1 MSVVEGFMLATI
13 RVIRKNPN
21 VQVTYDRATKTWV
34 GDFEEIYVGN
44 ARVQPYGI
52 IGDQIVGQDPTG
64 RRLMR
69 LQVKEKITLIN
80 IDDMIQITACPDN
93 PELELFTMEV
103 RGTINSSNGWVTD
116 IVAEADLKHA

>member
-1 MSVVEGFMLATI
+1 MLATI
-13 RVIRKNPN
+13 RVIRKDPS

-34 GDFEEIYVGN
+34 GDFEEIYVGK
-44 ARVQPYGI
+44 ARIQPYGI
-52 IGDQIVGQDPTG
+52 IGDQLVAQDPTG

-69 LQVKEKITLIN
+69 LQVREKITLIN
-80 IDDMIQITACPDN
+80 IDDMIEVTESPEN

-103 RGTINSSNGWVTD
+103 RGTIGSSNGWITD